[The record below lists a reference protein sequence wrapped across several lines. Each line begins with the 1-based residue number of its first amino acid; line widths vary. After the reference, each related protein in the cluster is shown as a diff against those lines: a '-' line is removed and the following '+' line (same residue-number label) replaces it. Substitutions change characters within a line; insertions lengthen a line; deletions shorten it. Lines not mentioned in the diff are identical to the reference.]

1 MASPVRTP
9 DRHERR
15 GAGWLP
21 VAAIL
26 THQPPSRRMT
36 GVRHDSQLR
45 AGRRATGQP
54 VSEVGK
60 AGSAVERLVECWA
73 RVGQLFVGSVV

>member
-54 VSEVGK
+54 LSEAGKVG
-60 AGSAVERLVECWA
+60 GAVEHLDECRA
-73 RVGQLFVGSVV
+73 RVGRLRVDSVV